1 MMAGKRNP
9 YEDILHL
16 PHHKASNRP
25 QMSLHDRAA
34 QFSPFAALSGFD
46 GVIAETGRLT
56 GRRKALTEE
65 EKEGLNRKLALIAD
79 RLREGDHPLVTVT
92 FFVPDALKDGGEY
105 LEYAGRVRKI
115 DPVAGMVQFLAENG
129 RSGGKTISMEDICR
143 IRRGMAEGVGERKQK
158 V

>member
-65 EKEGLNRKLALIAD
+65 EKERLNRKLALIAD
-79 RLREGDHPLVTVT
+79 RLREGDHPLVAVT
-92 FFVPDALKDGGEY
+92 FLFPTPSRTEASTWNMRAGCAKSTRLREWCSSWRKTAVPGAK
-105 LEYAGRVRKI
+105 
-115 DPVAGMVQFLAENG
+115 P
-129 RSGGKTISMEDICR
+129 SP
-143 IRRGMAEGVGERKQK
+143 
-158 V
+158 